1 MSKIISFFKSNL
13 LMFSLVGIPVILFLL
28 ISFIFRS
35 YSNILVFP
43 FNVEIWGTVSDWFM
57 VWVTAITAIYLIKT
71 FKKQQRLSEIEII
84 KFKEHI
90 KPKFESKVQ
99 IFDFKENVDGTS
111 TAKFKLN
118 LYVRNSNAHRVIFN
132 FEKDFD
138 LEKYV
143 YDIIYENNSI
153 SFPNFEVQINQEAKL
168 IGDKYDPSE
177 SVFLSYYF
185 YRNKL
190 RIEFFDLE
198 GTKYYQPIIIRVND
212 DKTIKSDNGPV
223 SDSEKVFN
231 I

>member
-1 MSKIISFFKSNL
+1 
-13 LMFSLVGIPVILFLL
+13 MFSLVGIPLILFLL
-28 ISFIFRS
+28 ISFIFKS
-35 YSNILVFP
+35 YSNIWVFP

-71 FKKQQRLSEIEII
+71 FKKQQRLSEIEIV
-84 KFKEHI
+84 KFKEDI
-90 KPKFESKVQ
+90 KPKFEANVE
-99 IFDFKENVDGTS
+99 IFDFKENPDGTS
-111 TAKFKLN
+111 TAKFKLI
-118 LYVRNSNAHRVIFN
+118 LYVKNSSAYRVVFD

-138 LEKYV
+138 LKEYV
-143 YDIIYENNSI
+143 YDIIYENNSV
-153 SFPNFEVQINQEAKL
+153 SFPYFEVEINQEAKL

-198 GTKYYQPIIIRVND
+198 GAKYYQPIIIRIND
-212 DKTIKSDNGPV
+212 DETIMSDNGPV